1 MYWPPFRAWLTLAG
15 CVLLQACASTPGRG
29 SSLRYSLD
37 SPSATCRHSISGC
50 IALYGKEAASTVAV
64 LRVLDD
70 ATRTSIRQALLEC
83 ADLARSEVL
92 LRHQGEF
99 EGLIPNAD
107 ECNQPAKNAK
117 RKGVTWA
124 MQLGTEMHEEALK
137 CAEERLGLLRPGG
150 FSLEQRYRY
159 DSRTRRWKR
168 VSPDEEKALHESG
181 NSGELKGTLKPD
193 VVIHSGDP
201 LKAEAIYDYKF
212 PCVNPKEMSRWEK
225 YPEGHPYQN
234 FDQGQMYQKALGP
247 KPARIMPRWGA
258 NE

>member
-1 MYWPPFRAWLTLAG
+1 MADARRLCAPPGVCEHSRAWLLAA
-15 CVLLQACASTPGRG
+15 L
-29 SSLRYSLD
+29 
-37 SPSATCRHSISGC
+37 SPSATCRHSITGC
-50 IALYGKEAASTVAV
+50 SALYGKEVASTVAV
-64 LRVLDD
+64 LRVLDE
-70 ATRTSIRQALLEC
+70 ATRTSIQQALSEC

-92 LRHQGEF
+92 LRHRGDF

-107 ECNQPAKNAK
+107 ECNQPAKSAK

-181 NSGELKGTLKPD
+181 NGGELKGTLKPD

-212 PCVNPKEMSRWEK
+212 PCNDPNSIPDWTH
-225 YPEGHPYQN
+225 YTEGPYRGLTQQRVYQN
-234 FDQGQMYQKALGP
+234 ALGGALP
-247 KPARIMPRWGA
+247 VRIVPRWGLI
-258 NE
+258 E